1 MSLTN
6 NIYLSLFPGSAL
18 SGISIYFILSY
29 LFIPNTITI
38 PAAIIMSIL
47 VFGLGR
53 SFISDNVISGRWQ
66 NKVKNELGKNAINVK
81 ANLPLSVSNIILVIT
96 YVITLIIT
104 GFFSN
109 TNQDL
114 FVPWYQF
121 NATQIILL
129 TSSILLS
136 FFLPGYAIVK
146 ILDNKKHELQPIL
159 KVLLGYAFSIAI
171 IGFGGYF
178 AASFEVP
185 IPEIKA
191 EL

>member
-1 MSLTN
+1 
-6 NIYLSLFPGSAL
+6 
-18 SGISIYFILSY
+18 
-29 LFIPNTITI
+29 
-38 PAAIIMSIL
+38 MSIL

-66 NKVKNELGKNAINVK
+66 NKVKNGLGKNAINVK

-109 TNQDL
+109 INQDL
-114 FVPWYQF
+114 FVQWSQF
-121 NATQIILL
+121 TPIQIILL

-146 ILDNKKHELQPIL
+146 ILDNKQNQL
-159 KVLLGYAFSIAI
+159 KP
-171 IGFGGYF
+171 
-178 AASFEVP
+178 VP
-185 IPEIKA
+185 VSYTHLTLPTIYSV
-191 EL
+191 